1 MSLATFDHPLAQYI
15 RPSAKST
22 ANCPGCGNGI
32 LAQAILQAIDEL
44 GLSLDDFVF
53 VSGIGCSAWIPSPS
67 FFADVLHTTHGRPIA
82 FATGIK
88 AAMPEKHVMVVSG
101 DGDLTAI
108 GGNHL
113 IHAARRNIAMTV
125 VCVNNGIYG
134 MTGGQ
139 VAPTTPLGL
148 QTITTPFGNA
158 ENPFDI
164 CKLVEGAGASF
175 VARWTTYHPRQIVK
189 TMKRA
194 IQKNG
199 FAFVEVDLPV
209 PGGVRPQDRHGQL
222 GADDGAL
229 QAELGEH
236 RQSQD
241 DDARRTHRQDRGGRI
256 PRHRQA
262 RTDRH
267 YGEGAR
273 QGHGQREVDRQ
284 DAEGNR
290 NHRLRRFHR
299 FLGIGAGHVEF
310 VPFVCVICEICG

>member
-1 MSLATFDHPLAQYI
+1 MSLTSFEHPLAKYI
-15 RPSAKST
+15 RPSAKKT

-32 LAQAILQAIDEL
+32 LAQSILRAIEGL

-53 VSGIGCSAWIPSPS
+53 VSGIGCAAWIPSPS

-88 AAMPEKHVMVVSG
+88 ASLPQKHVMVVSG

-148 QTITTPFGNA
+148 TTVTTPFGNA

-164 CKLVEGAGASF
+164 CELVKGAGATF
-175 VARWTTYHPRQIVK
+175 VARWTTYHPRQMEK
-189 TMKRA
+189 TIKKA
-194 IQKNG
+194 IQKKG
-199 FAFVEVDLPV
+199 FSFVEVL
-209 PGGVRPQDRHGQL
+209 
-222 GADDGAL
+222 
-229 QAELGEH
+229 
-236 RQSQD
+236 SQC
-241 DDARRTHRQDRGGRI
+241 
-256 PRHRQA
+256 P
-262 RTDRH
+262 
-267 YGEGAR
+267 
-273 QGHGQREVDRQ
+273 
-284 DAEGNR
+284 
-290 NHRLRRFHR
+290 
-299 FLGIGAGHVEF
+299 VEF
-310 VPFVCVICEICG
+310 GRKTGMGNTVQMLEWYKANSVTLARAQGMKPEELRDRIVVGEFVDIEKPELIETLAAVRARAMSTV

>member
-1 MSLATFDHPLAQYI
+1 MSLATYEHPLAKHI

-32 LAQAILQAIDEL
+32 LAQAILQAIEDL
-44 GLSLDDFVF
+44 GLSLDDFLF
-53 VSGIGCSAWIPSPS
+53 VSGIGCAAWIPSPS
-67 FFADVLHTTHGRPIA
+67 FYADVLHTTHGRPIA
-82 FATGIK
+82 FATGLK
-88 AAMPEKHVMVVSG
+88 VALPHKRVMVISG

-148 QTITTPFGNA
+148 RTVTTPFGNP

-164 CKLVEGAGASF
+164 CELVKGAGASF
-175 VARWTTYHPRQIVK
+175 IARWTTYQPRQIVK

-199 FAFVEVDLPV
+199 FAFVEVW
-209 PGGVRPQDRHGQL
+209 
-222 GADDGAL
+222 
-229 QAELGEH
+229 
-236 RQSQD
+236 SQC
-241 DDARRTHRQDRGGRI
+241 
-256 PRHRQA
+256 P
-262 RTDRH
+262 
-267 YGEGAR
+267 
-273 QGHGQREVDRQ
+273 
-284 DAEGNR
+284 
-290 NHRLRRFHR
+290 
-299 FLGIGAGHVEF
+299 VEF
-310 VPFVCVICEICG
+310 GRKTGMGNSVQMMEHYKQNSVTIARAQTMKPEELKGKIVVGEFLDIEKPELIETLAAVRAKAMAA

>member
-1 MSLATFDHPLAQYI
+1 MSLATLDHPLAKYI

-44 GLSLDDFVF
+44 GLTMDDFAF

-88 AAMPEKHVMVVSG
+88 AALPDKRVMVVSG

-125 VCVNNGIYG
+125 VCVNNGIFG

-148 QTITTPFGNA
+148 ATVTTPFGNA

-164 CKLVEGAGASF
+164 CRLVEGAGASF

-194 IQKNG
+194 ITKKG
-199 FAFVEVDLPV
+199 FAFVEVI
-209 PGGVRPQDRHGQL
+209 
-222 GADDGAL
+222 
-229 QAELGEH
+229 
-236 RQSQD
+236 SQC
-241 DDARRTHRQDRGGRI
+241 
-256 PRHRQA
+256 P
-262 RTDRH
+262 
-267 YGEGAR
+267 
-273 QGHGQREVDRQ
+273 
-284 DAEGNR
+284 
-290 NHRLRRFHR
+290 
-299 FLGIGAGHVEF
+299 VEF
-310 VPFVCVICEICG
+310 GRKTGVGNTIQMMEHYKQNSVSLARAKTLSAEELQGKIVVGEILDIEKPELMETIAAVRARAMAAVK